1 MWRPRVSD
9 KSPDQCWPINILW
22 SICRRDP
29 CIVLVMVAS
38 SPENKHNTLTQCCFN
53 FGLASEILAQLWN
66 SVMYHYIAGALVVWL
81 KLPLV
86 TPELVPAPVFRF
98 QINMMFSSLSTRK
111 YSILWEAFVTETDL
125 VTDSIQIVI
134 FHGMTAHQF
143 LGSTLSAHW

>member
-1 MWRPRVSD
+1 
-9 KSPDQCWPINILW
+9 
-22 SICRRDP
+22 
-29 CIVLVMVAS
+29 
-38 SPENKHNTLTQCCFN
+38 
-53 FGLASEILAQLWN
+53 
-66 SVMYHYIAGALVVWL
+66 MYHYIAGALVVWL

-143 LGSTLSAHW
+143 LGSTLRAH